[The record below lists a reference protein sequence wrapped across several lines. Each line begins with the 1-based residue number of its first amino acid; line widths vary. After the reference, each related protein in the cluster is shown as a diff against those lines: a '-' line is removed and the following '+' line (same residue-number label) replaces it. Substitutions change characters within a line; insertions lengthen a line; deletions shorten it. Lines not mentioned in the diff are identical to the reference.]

1 MKEDPDGIEEKLV
14 LISDL
19 PFIPDVT
26 GKTPIH
32 DALATNNTSMTDVL
46 INNLKN
52 ADFDHH
58 SRYLVQLYHELLE

>member
-1 MKEDPDGIEEKLV
+1 LKVDPDGIEEKLV
-14 LISDL
+14 SISDL
-19 PFIPDVT
+19 PFIPDVS

-32 DALATNNTSMTDVL
+32 ESLANNNTSMTDIL

-58 SRYLVQLYHELLE
+58 SRYLI